1 MLLLAK
7 QLQLINKTART
18 TINQAL
24 ELS

>member
-18 TINQAL
+18 TINQAMKP
-24 ELS
+24 S